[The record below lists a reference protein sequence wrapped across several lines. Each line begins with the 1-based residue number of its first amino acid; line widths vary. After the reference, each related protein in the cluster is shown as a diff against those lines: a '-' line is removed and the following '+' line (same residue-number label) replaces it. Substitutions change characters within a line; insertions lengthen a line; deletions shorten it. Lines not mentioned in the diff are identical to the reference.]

1 MGICLES
8 VKGTKGEVGPKGDSC
23 GIGEQIQRNETYI
36 GPKGEKGMIGLK
48 VNWISPKDFKL
59 YQLFFSN
66 IVVINW
72 YWFKKGDKGDGG
84 PEGPPGFQGEA
95 GLKGDLGMKG
105 EKGLPGPAGPRVSYL
120 FAILIIVDIIPQ
132 YTKILC

>member
-48 VNWISPKDFKL
+48 VN
-59 YQLFFSN
+59 
-66 IVVINW
+66 
-72 YWFKKGDKGDGG
+72 
-84 PEGPPGFQGEA
+84 
-95 GLKGDLGMKG
+95 
-105 EKGLPGPAGPRVSYL
+105 
-120 FAILIIVDIIPQ
+120 
-132 YTKILC
+132 